1 MKCYFLVESEVADQS
16 WVADYLKDVTPM
28 VERRGGRYLARTSKV
43 QRLEGERKLLPV
55 FIIIEWPSE
64 AVAKEFYNS
73 EEYKPYRQAR
83 IAGSKNE
90 FLLIAGEDIANDELP
105 TD

>member
-16 WVADYLKDVTPM
+16 WVADYLKNVTPM

-43 QRLEGERKLLPV
+43 QRLEGERKLLPL

-73 EEYKPYRQAR
+73 EEYKPYRQHR
-83 IAGSKNE
+83 RAGAKNE
-90 FLLIAGEDIANDELP
+90 FLLISGEDIAKDELP

>member
-16 WVADYLKDVTPM
+16 WVADYLKNVTPM

>member
-1 MKCYFLVESEVADQS
+1 
-16 WVADYLKDVTPM
+16 M
-28 VERRGGRYLARTSKV
+28 VERRGGRYLARTANV
-43 QRLEGERKLLPV
+43 QRLEGERKLLPL

-73 EEYKPYRQAR
+73 AEYKPYRQR
-83 IAGSKNE
+83 RRDGSKTE
-90 FLLIAGEDIANDELP
+90 CLLVAGEDIAKDELP

>member
-1 MKCYFLVESEVADQS
+1 MKYYFVVECEVTDQN
-16 WVADYLKDVTPM
+16 WVADYLKNVTPM

-43 QRLEGERKLLPV
+43 QRLEGERKLLPL

-73 EEYKPYRQAR
+73 EEYKPYRQGR
-83 IAGSKNE
+83 IAGAKTE
-90 FLLIAGEDIANDELP
+90 FLLIAGEDIAKNDHSAA
-105 TD
+105 

>member
-1 MKCYFLVESEVADQS
+1 MKCYFLVEAEVTDQN
-16 WVADYLKDVTPM
+16 WVADYLKNVTPM
-28 VERRGGRYLARTSKV
+28 VERRGGRYLARTSNV
-43 QRLEGERKLLPV
+43 QRLEGERKLLPL

-73 EEYKPYRQAR
+73 EEYKPYREHR

>member
-1 MKCYFLVESEVADQS
+1 MKCYFLVEGEVTDQNL
-16 WVADYLKDVTPM
+16 VADYLKNVTPM

>member
-1 MKCYFLVESEVADQS
+1 LVEGEVTDQNL
-16 WVADYLKDVTPM
+16 VADYLKNVTPM

>member
-1 MKCYFLVESEVADQS
+1 MKFYFLVEGEVADQS
-16 WVADYLKDVTPM
+16 WVADYLKNVTPM
-28 VERRGGRYLARTSKV
+28 VERRGGRYLARTPKV
-43 QRLEGERKLLPV
+43 QRLEGERKLLPL

-90 FLLIAGEDIANDELP
+90 FLLIAGEDIAKDELP

>member
-1 MKCYFLVESEVADQS
+1 MKCYFLVEGEVTDQN
-16 WVADYLKDVTPM
+16 WVADYLKNVTPM

>member
-16 WVADYLKDVTPM
+16 WVADYLKNVTPM

-43 QRLEGERKLLPV
+43 QRLEGERKLLPL

-83 IAGSKNE
+83 IAGAKNE
-90 FLLIAGEDIANDELP
+90 FLLVAGEDIAKDELP

>member
-1 MKCYFLVESEVADQS
+1 MKSYFLVECEVTDQS
-16 WVADYLKDVTPM
+16 WVADYQKNVTPM
-28 VERRGGRYLARTSKV
+28 VERRGGRYLARTSNV
-43 QRLEGERKLLPV
+43 QRLEGERKLLTF

-83 IAGSKNE
+83 IVGSKNE
-90 FLLIAGEDIANDELP
+90 FLLIAGQDIAKDELP

>member
-1 MKCYFLVESEVADQS
+1 MKCYFLVEGEVTDQN
-16 WVADYLKDVTPM
+16 WVADYLKNVTPM

-90 FLLIAGEDIANDELP
+90 VLLIAGEDIANDELP

>member
-1 MKCYFLVESEVADQS
+1 MKVYFLVEGEVTDQS
-16 WVADYLKDVTPM
+16 WVADYLKNVTPM

-43 QRLEGERKLLPV
+43 QRLEGQRKLLPL

-73 EEYKPYRQAR
+73 EEYQPYRQAR

-90 FLLIAGEDIANDELP
+90 FLLISGEDIGKNDHSAA
-105 TD
+105 

>member
-16 WVADYLKDVTPM
+16 WVADYLKNVTPM
-28 VERRGGRYLARTSKV
+28 VERRGGRYLARTSSV
-43 QRLEGERKLLPV
+43 QRLEGGRKLLPL

-83 IAGSKNE
+83 IGGSKNE
-90 FLLIAGEDIANDELP
+90 FLLIAGEDIAKDELP